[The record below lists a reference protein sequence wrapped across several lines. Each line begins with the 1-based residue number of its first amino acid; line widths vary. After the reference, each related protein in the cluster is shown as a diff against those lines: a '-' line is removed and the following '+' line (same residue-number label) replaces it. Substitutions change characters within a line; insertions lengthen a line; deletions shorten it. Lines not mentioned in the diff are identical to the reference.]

1 MSKKFRPVSLD
12 AFWPVVKLSS
22 ICNAVDGTNL
32 ARVVPLLSK
41 SKCLQNESE
50 IDFGLL
56 TISKIDQKF
65 SYKGSARSL
74 VFPHGN
80 EAVLSA
86 IRRRF
91 SFSELNGSL
100 TSPQMKW

>member
-1 MSKKFRPVSLD
+1 MTKCNHTVNSRSNTVGSLNTIYVD
-12 AFWPVVKLSS
+12 SDVHRFS
-22 ICNAVDGTNL
+22 IKTDLIPETH
-32 ARVVPLLSK
+32 
-41 SKCLQNESE
+41 QNESE